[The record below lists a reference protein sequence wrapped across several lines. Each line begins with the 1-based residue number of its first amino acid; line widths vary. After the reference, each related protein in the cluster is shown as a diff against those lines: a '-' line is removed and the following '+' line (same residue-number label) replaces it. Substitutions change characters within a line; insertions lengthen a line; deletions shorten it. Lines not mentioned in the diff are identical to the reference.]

1 MKNPNSSD
9 TMAEDLIRVITQL
22 ACAEGHLKT
31 LMEKANAEL
40 ENGLIDVEDEKELE
54 KQLFKIEVIKGELTD
69 TAQTRRQSMKKLFD
83 MYDGDPTW
91 WCMVKH
97 LASASY
103 TAFEVWQASDDDP
116 ELLKIAIDTNK
127 RFVTALTMFLGME
140 VTECASCLGDMM
152 KAKENEA

>member
-1 MKNPNSSD
+1 MRNPNSSD

-22 ACAEGHLKT
+22 TCAEGHLKT
-31 LMEKANAEL
+31 LLEKATAEL
-40 ENGLIDVEDEKELE
+40 ENGLIDVENEDELE
-54 KQLFKIEVIKGELTD
+54 KQLFKIDVIKSEIGD
-69 TAQTRRQSMKKLFD
+69 AAQIRRKSMKKLFD

-116 ELLKIAIDTNK
+116 ELLAIAIDTNK
-127 RFVTALTMFLGME
+127 RLVTAITMFLGME
-140 VTECASCLGDMM
+140 ITDCSSCLGDMI
-152 KAKENEA
+152 KAKEMEE